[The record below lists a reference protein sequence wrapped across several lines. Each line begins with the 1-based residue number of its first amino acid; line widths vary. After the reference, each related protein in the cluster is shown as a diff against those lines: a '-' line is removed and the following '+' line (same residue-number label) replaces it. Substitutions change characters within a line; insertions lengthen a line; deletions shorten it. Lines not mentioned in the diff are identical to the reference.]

1 MWENIIDHFQ
11 TLEHR
16 PVERMILLVGG
27 MLLLWIIEG
36 AVPLIALQYR
46 KTKWKHA
53 SVNLTFTFIHLVIH
67 TGFGILIVLLSD
79 ACKSANFG
87 LVHWLNASV
96 IGAIIISFLVLDL
109 FGGWLVHMIEHKTK
123 FLWRFHIIH
132 HSDNNVDVT
141 TGLRHHPFESVLR
154 GIFFLMGVV
163 VSGSPVYAVMI
174 YQTFLVLSTQF
185 THANINLP
193 KWIDTPLSYLFVSPN
208 MHKVHH
214 HWQQPYTDS
223 NYGAVLSVWDRLF
236 GTYEYLEPTQI
247 RYGLDRYYPNDEDEN
262 LSMLFKKPFGKLDG

>member
-1 MWENIIDHFQ
+1 MWEKIIEHFQ
-11 TLEHR
+11 TLEQR

-36 AVPLIALQYR
+36 AIPLLALQY
-46 KTKWKHA
+46 KKNKWRHA
-53 SVNLTFTFIHLVIH
+53 SVNLTFTLIHLIIH
-67 TGFGILIVLLSD
+67 TGFGVLIVLLSD
-79 ACKSANFG
+79 ACKSAGIG
-87 LVHWLNASV
+87 LVNWFNASV
-96 IGAIIISFLVLDL
+96 LVTIIILFLVLDF
-109 FGGWLVHMIEHKTK
+109 FGGWLVHIVEHKIK

-141 TGLRHHPFESVLR
+141 TGLRHHPIESVLR
-154 GIFFLMGVV
+154 GIFFLMGVL

-193 KWIDTPLSYLFVSPN
+193 KWIDGPLSFLFVSPN

-223 NYGAVLSVWDRLF
+223 NYGAVLSIWDRLF
-236 GTYEYLEPTQI
+236 GTYEHLEPSQI
-247 RYGLDRYYPNDEDEN
+247 KYGLDRYYPNEEDEN
-262 LSMLFKKPFGKLDG
+262 LSLLFKKPFRKLDS